1 MRMISRFD
9 CFGEREGFQQMM
21 LLLLLSLR
29 GTPII
34 YYGEEV
40 DMQEYEITKDELRDP
55 QGIRFWPDIKG
66 RDGCRL
72 PFPWDSKL
80 TNQGFNSG
88 TKPWLPA
95 ANKLSLDQAK
105 ADSGST
111 FHVLQE
117 MLQIRKKFPALQNRS
132 YRKILLDGDIFVFER
147 KTEDETM
154 LIAANFSTEEQSIN
168 LPYKVTKDHTP
179 KAFKRFCTLK
189 NELLASP
196 ACGYFLGEK

>member
-1 MRMISRFD
+1 
-9 CFGEREGFQQMM
+9 
-21 LLLLLSLR
+21 
-29 GTPII
+29 
-34 YYGEEV
+34 
-40 DMQEYEITKDELRDP
+40 
-55 QGIRFWPDIKG
+55 
-66 RDGCRL
+66 
-72 PFPWDSKL
+72 L

-117 MLQIRKKFPALQNRS
+117 MLQIRKKFPALQNGS
-132 YRKILLDGDIFVFER
+132 YRKILLDGDCFVFER
-147 KTEDETM
+147 KTEDVTM
-154 LIAANFSTEEQSIN
+154 LIAANFSTEEQRIN
-168 LPYKVTKDHTP
+168 LPYKVTMDHTP

-189 NELLASP
+189 NELLTSP

>member
-1 MRMISRFD
+1 LA
-9 CFGEREGFQQMM
+9 GYQ
-21 LLLLLSLR
+21 
-29 GTPII
+29 
-34 YYGEEV
+34 
-40 DMQEYEITKDELRDP
+40 
-55 QGIRFWPDIKG
+55 G

-95 ANKLSLDQAK
+95 VNKLSLDQAK

-117 MLQIRKKFPALQNRS
+117 MLQIRKKFPALQNGS
-132 YRKILLDGDIFVFER
+132 YRKILLDRDCFVFER
-147 KTEDETM
+147 ETVSETM

-168 LPYKVTKDHTP
+168 LPYKLIKDHTP
-179 KAFKRFCTLK
+179 KAFKRFSTLK
-189 NELLASP
+189 NELLTFP